1 MRSNGVK
8 MHNAYDVTKFLQTA
22 MNIAHAA
29 YSRARL
35 EVAKKFIEIRVGE
48 VDKQC
53 LYSCKIVSR

>member
-1 MRSNGVK
+1 